1 MSHLFKLILY
11 LLLLLVLIGKLLYI
25 VLLTPNWLIRV
36 IAAFFQF
43 LLLCKAHMNYLPT
56 QLGVVHVLNRM

>member
-25 VLLTPNWLIRV
+25 VLLTPNWLICV
-36 IAAFFQF
+36 IAAFF
-43 LLLCKAHMNYLPT
+43 
-56 QLGVVHVLNRM
+56 

>member
-25 VLLTPNWLIRV
+25 VLLTPNRLIRV
-36 IAAFFQF
+36 IAAFF
-43 LLLCKAHMNYLPT
+43 
-56 QLGVVHVLNRM
+56 